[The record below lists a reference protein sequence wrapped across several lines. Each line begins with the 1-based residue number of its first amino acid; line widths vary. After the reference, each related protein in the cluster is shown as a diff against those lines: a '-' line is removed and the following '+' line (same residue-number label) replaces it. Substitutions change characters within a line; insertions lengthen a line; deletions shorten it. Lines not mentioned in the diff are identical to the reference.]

1 MPIQLV
7 RSATCLFLP
16 VLTPT
21 QKSQPSA
28 SSGLKDLL
36 VPCDLHSVGDHSYVP
51 STTKWGKK
59 LSPRA
64 DHPCRIVYVHP
75 LSLPFC
81 LGRNPHGQ
89 KAVFDIWKELSWYAV
104 YKKKK
109 KNVPHASHPSICE
122 SCLLP
127 CASKY
132 PLTSTVLSIKTIV
145 TSWWHHNYKMIR
157 IFMAKPC
164 VQKQQNSAIIQKYEM
179 LLQFPWLLFRRQDN
193 SALTGLYTTEGWE
206 EKSVTLDCRK

>member
-1 MPIQLV
+1 MQPAF
-7 RSATCLFLP
+7 SCLYFPRHRNHNHLP
-16 VLTPT
+16 VQAWKTSWYLVIYTTWVIIVMCLQRQSEVRNFLRGQTIPVASYTFILSLSPFVSEETPT
-21 QKSQPSA
+21 GRKQFLTFGRSSA
-28 SSGLKDLL
+28 
-36 VPCDLHSVGDHSYVP
+36 
-51 STTKWGKK
+51 GK
-59 LSPRA
+59 L
-64 DHPCRIVYVHP
+64 CT
-75 LSLPFC
+75 
-81 LGRNPHGQ
+81 
-89 KAVFDIWKELSWYAV
+89 
-104 YKKKK
+104 KKKK